1 VGRRGA
7 TLTRPHDDAPRAI
20 RAVFRRLLPGAR
32 GHEVLRDLDR
42 EYAAVRE
49 RGSRAGAGAWYVAQ
63 LLRPDT
69 WRLAFALRRLA
80 RADALAG
87 TLPAAG
93 GDVHCFR
100 SGGGAWLSGLS
111 LDLRLAWRV
120 LLKSPGLTVVGVLG
134 IAIGTGLGVGAF
146 VVLTGFF
153 FPKLPL
159 DEGERVVA
167 FTMLDAET
175 GSPVRQLLHE
185 FVTWRE
191 ELRSVEHVA
200 AATIGS
206 RSLVTG
212 DAPARAVRAA
222 EMTAGAF
229 RVARVPP
236 LIGRHLLAEDED
248 DSAPLVAVIGYQLW
262 QSHFEGDPA
271 VVGRTVLVGGVP
283 HYVAGVMP
291 PGFAMPRQQELWTA
305 LRADPGQH
313 ARGAG
318 PSLYVFGRLAAGAS
332 RERAQAELTVLSRRA
347 AATFP
352 ETHAHR
358 RPLVLPY
365 TYPLDGIEDRDD
377 LWNAAAMQLILSLL
391 LVAIAVN
398 VAVLVYARTA
408 VRQGEIAVRTAL
420 GASRRRIIAQL
431 FLEALVL
438 SSVGAALG
446 LVLAHTALAQFQA
459 MTAALGESAFWV
471 DYGLQPRSVLF
482 AAALAVLSAC
492 IVGIVPALK
501 ATGRRVQLDLRGLG
515 GASVRL
521 GRGWTALIVVQVGV
535 VVTVL
540 PIALG
545 IGYRDIRM
553 AAVQPTFAAHEFLT
567 ADLAV
572 AMPLHPGMDGA
583 AHRRAAAALLA
594 VRLSELERRLEAEP
608 AVTGVTFE
616 GHPVPG
622 GARVELENVSA
633 EAVSATYEAQLTGVA
648 PDYFEVLDVPL
659 MIGRGLT
666 AADATIAGE
675 TARAPGGGVVVNEA
689 FVRQLLDGGD
699 ALGRRLRFV
708 PPPESGAWSEHAAA
722 EAGPW
727 HEVIGVAANLHAS
740 SFDPAYAAPAV
751 YYAVTPELPTATL
764 LVRVRGDN
772 ADAFAPRLRELAS
785 ALDPDL
791 RIAGVANLAR
801 LPNARF
807 LAMVAA
813 LLQLIVAIVVLLSA
827 ASVHAL
833 MSVTVTQ
840 RRREIGV
847 RAALG
852 AQPHR
857 LLMSVFSR
865 AGTQLGF
872 GALVGSA
879 LAVALLQGEGLG
891 PILTAV
897 SVGVVVA
904 VMMLAGLIAATGPA
918 LRGLRIHPM
927 EALRDE

>member
-1 VGRRGA
+1 V
-7 TLTRPHDDAPRAI
+7 TPPHGDAPRAI
-20 RAVFRRLLPGAR
+20 RAVMRRLLPGAHGR
-32 GHEVLRDLDR
+32 EVLRDLDR

-49 RGSRAGAGAWYVAQ
+49 SGSRAGAGVWYVAQ
-63 LLRPDT
+63 LLHPDT

-80 RADALAG
+80 RAAALPG
-87 TLPAAG
+87 TLPAAR
-93 GDVHCFR
+93 GDVHGFR
-100 SGGGAWLSGLS
+100 SDGGRAWLSGLS

-120 LLKSPGLTVVGVLG
+120 LLKSPGLTVIGVLG
-134 IAIGTGLGVGAF
+134 IGIGTGLGVGAF

-167 FTMLDAET
+167 LTMLDAET
-175 GSPVRQLLHE
+175 GRPVRQLLHE

-212 DAPARAVRAA
+212 DGPAVGVRAA
-222 EMTAGAF
+222 EMTAPAF
-229 RVARVPP
+229 RVARVQP
-236 LIGRHLLAEDED
+236 LIGRYLLPEDEHET
-248 DSAPLVAVIGYQLW
+248 APRVVVIGYELW
-262 QSHFEGDPA
+262 QSHFNGDPA

-283 HYVAGVMP
+283 HDVVGVMP
-291 PGFAMPRQQELWTA
+291 PGFAMPRDQELWTS
-305 LRADPGQH
+305 LRADPLQH

-318 PSLYVFGRLAAGAS
+318 PMLYVFGRLAPGTTH
-332 RERAQAELTVLSRRA
+332 RRAQAELTVLGQRA
-347 AATFP
+347 AAAFP
-352 ETHAHR
+352 ETHAHL

-377 LWNAAAMQLILSLL
+377 LWNAAGMQFILSLL
-391 LVAIAVN
+391 LIAIAVN

-431 FLEALVL
+431 FIEALVL

-446 LVLAHTALAQFQA
+446 LVLAHTALAQVQA
-459 MTAALGESAFWV
+459 MTAGLGGSAFWV
-471 DYGLQPRSVLF
+471 DYGLQPRSVLL

-521 GRGWTALIVVQVGV
+521 GRGWTALIVVQVGM

-545 IGYRDIRM
+545 VGYRDIRM
-553 AAVQPTFAAHEFLT
+553 AAVRPTFAAHEFLT

-572 AMPLHPGMDGA
+572 AMPLQPGMDGA
-583 AHRRAAAALLA
+583 AHRRASAVRLA

-608 AVTGVTFE
+608 AVAGVTFE
-616 GHPVPG
+616 GYPVPG
-622 GARVELENVSA
+622 GTSVELEKVSGDD
-633 EAVSATYEAQLTGVA
+633 VSATHDAQLTGVA
-648 PDYFEVLDVPL
+648 PDYFELLDVP
-659 MIGRGLT
+659 MMAGRGLT
-666 AADATIAGE
+666 AADATIAGD

-689 FVRQLLDGGD
+689 FVRQLLDGGN

-708 PPPESGAWSEHAAA
+708 PPAESGAWSEDHAAA

-727 HEVIGVAANLHAS
+727 HEVIGVVPNLHAN
-740 SFDPAYAAPAV
+740 SFDGTNATPAV

-764 LVRVRGDN
+764 LVRVRGDDVN
-772 ADAFAPRLRELAS
+772 AFAPRLRELAG

-791 RIAGVANLAR
+791 RIGPVANLAR

-813 LLQLIVAIVVLLSA
+813 LLQLIVGIVVLLSA
-827 ASVHAL
+827 AGVHAL

-865 AGTQLGF
+865 AGAQLAL

-891 PILTAV
+891 AILIAV
-897 SVGVVVA
+897 SVGVVVG

-918 LRGLRIHPM
+918 VRGLRIHPM

>member
-1 VGRRGA
+1 V
-7 TLTRPHDDAPRAI
+7 TRAHDAPRVI
-20 RAVFRRLLPGAR
+20 RAAFRRLLPGTR
-32 GHEVLRDLDR
+32 GREVLRDLDR
-42 EYAAVRE
+42 EYSVVCE
-49 RGSRAGAGAWYVAQ
+49 RGSRAGAGVWYVAQ

-80 RADALAG
+80 RAAALPG
-87 TLPAAG
+87 TLPAAR
-93 GDVHCFR
+93 GDVHGFR
-100 SGGGAWLSGLS
+100 SDGGGAWLSGLS
-111 LDLRLAWRV
+111 LDLRLAWRM

-134 IAIGTGLGVGAF
+134 IAIGTALGVGAF

-167 FTMLDAET
+167 LTMLDAET

-200 AATIGS
+200 AASIGS

-229 RVARVPP
+229 RIARVAP
-236 LIGRHLLAEDED
+236 LIGRYLLAEDED
-248 DSAPLVAVIGYQLW
+248 DSAPLVAVLGYQLW

-283 HYVAGVMP
+283 HDVVGVMP
-291 PGFAMPRQQELWTA
+291 PGFALPRQQELWTA

-318 PSLYVFGRLAAGAS
+318 PSLYVFGRLAAGAT
-332 RERAQAELTVLSRRA
+332 RTQAQAELTVLGRRA
-347 AATFP
+347 AASFP

-377 LWNAAAMQLILSLL
+377 LWNAAGMQLLLSLL
-391 LVAIAVN
+391 LIAIAVN

-420 GASRRRIIAQL
+420 GASRRRVIGQL
-431 FLEALVL
+431 FIEALVL
-438 SSVGAALG
+438 SCVGAALG
-446 LVLAHTALAQFQA
+446 LVLAHSALAQFHA
-459 MTAALGESAFWV
+459 MTAALGGSAFWV

-501 ATGRRVQLDLRGLG
+501 ATGRGVQSDLRGLG
-515 GASVRL
+515 GASARL
-521 GRGWTALIVVQVGV
+521 GRGWTALIVVQVGMV
-535 VVTVL
+535 VAVL

-545 IGYRDIRM
+545 VGYRDIRV
-553 AAVQPTFAAHEFLT
+553 AAVRPTFAAHEFLT

-572 AMPLHPGMDGA
+572 ATPLQPGMDGA
-583 AHRRAAAALLA
+583 AHRRATAARMAD
-594 VRLSELERRLEAEP
+594 RLSELERRLEVEP
-608 AVTGVTFE
+608 AVAGVTFE
-616 GHPVPG
+616 GYPVPG
-622 GARVELENVSA
+622 GARVELEKVSDD
-633 EAVSATYEAQLTGVA
+633 AVSAAHEAQLTGVA
-648 PDYFEVLDVPL
+648 PDYFEVLDIPL
-659 MIGRGLT
+659 MVGRGLT
-666 AADATIAGE
+666 TVDAGAAATFAGA
-675 TARAPGGGVVVNEA
+675 TARASGRGVVVNEA
-689 FVRQLLDGGD
+689 FVRQLLHGDD

-708 PPPESGAWSEHAAA
+708 PPPASGAWSEEHTAA

-727 HEVIGVAANLHAS
+727 HEVMGVVANLHAS
-740 SFDPAYAAPAV
+740 SFDPAYATPAV

-785 ALDPDL
+785 AVDPDL
-791 RIAGVANLAR
+791 RIASVANLGR
-801 LPNARF
+801 LPNAQF

-813 LLQLIVAIVVLLSA
+813 LLQLIVGIVVLLSA

-865 AGTQLGF
+865 AGAQLGF
-872 GALVGSA
+872 GALVGSV
-879 LAVALLQGEGLG
+879 LAAALLQGEDVG
-891 PILTAV
+891 PILIAV
-897 SVGVVVA
+897 SVAVVVG
-904 VMMLAGLIAATGPA
+904 VMVLAGLIAAAGPA

-927 EALRDE
+927 EALRDG

>member
-1 VGRRGA
+1 V
-7 TLTRPHDDAPRAI
+7 TRAHDAPRAI
-20 RAVFRRLLPGAR
+20 RAVMRRLLPGAR
-32 GHEVLRDLDR
+32 GREVLRDLDR

-49 RGSRAGAGAWYVAQ
+49 RGSRAGADVWYVAQ

-80 RADALAG
+80 RAAALPEP
-87 TLPAAG
+87 LPAAG
-93 GDVHCFR
+93 GDVHGFR
-100 SGGGAWLSGLS
+100 SDGGRAWLSGLS
-111 LDLRLAWRV
+111 LDLRLAWRM
-120 LLKSPGLTVVGVLG
+120 LLKSPGVTVVGVLG
-134 IAIGTGLGVGAF
+134 IAIGTALGVGAF

-167 FTMLDAET
+167 LTMLDAET

-200 AATIGS
+200 AATIAS

-212 DAPARAVRAA
+212 DGPARVVRTAA
-222 EMTAGAF
+222 MTAGAF

-236 LIGRHLLAEDED
+236 LIGRHLLEEDEH
-248 DSAPLVAVIGYQLW
+248 DSAPLVAVIGYELW
-262 QSHFEGDPA
+262 QSHFDGDPA

-291 PGFAMPRQQELWTA
+291 PGFGMPRQQELWTA
-305 LRADPGQH
+305 LRADLGRH

-318 PSLYVFGRLAAGAS
+318 PSLYVFGRLAAGAT
-332 RERAQAELTVLSRRA
+332 RERAQAELTVLTRRA

-352 ETHAHR
+352 ETNAHL

-365 TYPLDGIEDRDD
+365 TYPLDGIEDTND
-377 LWNAAAMQLILSLL
+377 LWNAAVMQLILSLL
-391 LVAIAVN
+391 LIAIAVN

-431 FLEALVL
+431 FIEALVL

-459 MTAALGESAFWV
+459 MTAALGASAFWV

-501 ATGRRVQLDLRGLG
+501 ATGRRVQMDLRGLG

-572 AMPLHPGMDGA
+572 AMPLQPGMDGA
-583 AHRRAAAALLA
+583 AHRRAAAARLA

-608 AVTGVTFE
+608 AVAGVTFE
-616 GHPVPG
+616 GDAVPG
-622 GARVELENVSA
+622 GARVELENVSDD
-633 EAVSATYEAQLTGVA
+633 AVSATHEAQLTGVA

-659 MIGRGLT
+659 MTGRGLT
-666 AADATIAGE
+666 TADATIGRD

-689 FVRQLLDGGD
+689 FVRKLLHGGD
-699 ALGRRLRFV
+699 ALGRRLRLV
-708 PPPESGAWSEHAAA
+708 PPPASGAWSEEHAAA

-727 HEVIGVAANLHAS
+727 HEVVGVVPNLHAS

-791 RIAGVANLAR
+791 RIASVANLAR

-807 LAMVAA
+807 LAMIAA
-813 LLQLIVAIVVLLSA
+813 LLQLIFGIVVLLSA

-865 AGTQLGF
+865 AGAQLAL

-879 LAVALLQGEGLG
+879 LAAALLQGEGLG
-891 PILTAV
+891 PILIVV
-897 SVGVVVA
+897 SVGVVVG
-904 VMMLAGLIAATGPA
+904 VMVLAGLIAATGPA

>member
-1 VGRRGA
+1 V
-7 TLTRPHDDAPRAI
+7 TREHEDAPRAI
-20 RAVFRRLLPGAR
+20 RAVFRWLLPGAR
-32 GHEVLRDLDR
+32 GREVLRDLDR

-49 RGSRAGAGAWYVAQ
+49 RGSRAGAGVWYVAQ

-80 RADALAG
+80 RAAASAG
-87 TLPAAG
+87 TLSAAG
-93 GDVHCFR
+93 GDVRGFR
-100 SGGGAWLSGLS
+100 SDGGRAWLSGLS

-159 DEGERVVA
+159 DEGDRVVA
-167 FTMLDAET
+167 LTMLDAET

-191 ELRSVEHVA
+191 ELRSVEHIA

-212 DAPARAVRAA
+212 DGPARAVRAA

-236 LIGRHLLAEDED
+236 LIGRHVLAEDED
-248 DSAPLVAVIGYQLW
+248 DSAPFVAVIGYRLW
-262 QSHFEGDPA
+262 QSHFDGDPA
-271 VVGRTVLVGGVP
+271 VVGRTVLVAGVP
-283 HYVAGVMP
+283 HDVVGVMP

-318 PSLYVFGRLAAGAS
+318 PMLYVFGRLAPGAT
-332 RERAQAELTVLSRRA
+332 RERAQAELTVLVQHA
-347 AATFP
+347 AAAFP
-352 ETHAHR
+352 KTHAHL

-365 TYPLDGIEDRDD
+365 TYPLDGIEDRGD
-377 LWNAAAMQLILSLL
+377 LWNAAGMQLILSLL
-391 LVAIAVN
+391 LIAIAVN

-420 GASRRRIIAQL
+420 GASRRRVIAQL
-431 FLEALVL
+431 FIEALVL
-438 SSVGAALG
+438 SSAGAALG
-446 LVLAHTALAQFQA
+446 LVLAHTALTQFQA

-482 AAALAVLSAC
+482 AAALAVMSAC

-501 ATGRRVQLDLRGLG
+501 ATGRRVQMDLRGLG

-540 PIALG
+540 PVALG

-572 AMPLHPGMDGA
+572 ALPLQPGMDGA
-583 AHRRAAAALLA
+583 AHRRAAAARLA
-594 VRLSELERRLEAEP
+594 ARLPELERRLEAEP
-608 AVTGVTFE
+608 AVAGVTFE
-616 GHPVPG
+616 GYLVPR

-633 EAVSATYEAQLTGVA
+633 DAVSATHEAQLTGVA

-659 MIGRGLT
+659 MVGRGLT
-666 AADATIAGE
+666 TVDAGADATITGA
-675 TARAPGGGVVVNEA
+675 TARAPGGSVVVNEA
-689 FVRQLLDGGD
+689 FVRQLLHGDD

-708 PPPESGAWSEHAAA
+708 PPPESGAWSEEHVAA

-727 HEVIGVAANLHAS
+727 HEVVGVVANLHAS
-740 SFDPAYAAPAV
+740 SFDPASAAPAV

-764 LVRVRGDN
+764 LLRVRGDN
-772 ADAFAPRLRELAS
+772 ADAYAPRLREIAS

-791 RIAGVANLAR
+791 RIASVANLAR
-801 LPNARF
+801 LPNARV

-813 LLQLIVAIVVLLSA
+813 LLQLIVGIVVLLSA
-827 ASVHAL
+827 AGVHAL

-865 AGTQLGF
+865 AGAQLAL

-879 LAVALLQGEGLG
+879 LAAALLQGEGLG
-891 PILTAV
+891 AILIAV
-897 SVGVVVA
+897 FVAVVVGV
-904 VMMLAGLIAATGPA
+904 MLLAGLIAATGPA

>member
-1 VGRRGA
+1 V
-7 TLTRPHDDAPRAI
+7 TRPHDDAPRAI

-42 EYAAVRE
+42 EYAALRE
-49 RGSRAGAGAWYVAQ
+49 RGSRAGAGVWYVAQ

-80 RADALAG
+80 RAAALAG
-87 TLPAAG
+87 TLPAARD
-93 GDVHCFR
+93 DVHGFR
-100 SGGGAWLSGLS
+100 SDGGRAWLSGLS

-167 FTMLDAET
+167 LTMLDAET

-200 AATIGS
+200 AATMGI

-236 LIGRHLLAEDED
+236 LIGRHLLAEDEE
-248 DSAPLVAVIGYQLW
+248 DSAPLVAVIGFQLW

-291 PGFAMPRQQELWTA
+291 PGYAMPRQQELWTA

-318 PSLYVFGRLAAGAS
+318 PSLYVFGRLAAGAT

-352 ETHAHR
+352 ETHAHL

-391 LVAIAVN
+391 LIAIAVN

-431 FLEALVL
+431 FIEALVL

-446 LVLAHTALAQFQA
+446 LALAHTALEQFRS
-459 MTAALGESAFWV
+459 MMAALGESAFWV
-471 DYGLQPRSVLF
+471 DYSLQPRSVLF

-572 AMPLHPGMDGA
+572 ATPLHPGMDGA
-583 AHRRAAAALLA
+583 AHRRAAAARLA
-594 VRLSELERRLEAEP
+594 DRLSELERRLEAEP
-608 AVTGVTFE
+608 AVAGVTFE
-616 GHPVPG
+616 GDAVPG

-633 EAVSATYEAQLTGVA
+633 DAVSATLEAQLTGVA

-659 MIGRGLT
+659 MVGRGLT

-675 TARAPGGGVVVNEA
+675 TARAPGGGVIVNEA
-689 FVRQLLDGGD
+689 FVRLLLDGDD

-708 PPPESGAWSEHAAA
+708 PPPASGAWSEEHAAA

-727 HEVIGVAANLHAS
+727 HEVVGVVANLHAS

-764 LVRVRGDN
+764 LVRLRGDN

-807 LAMVAA
+807 LAMIAA
-813 LLQLIVAIVVLLSA
+813 LLQLIFAIVVLLSA

-865 AGTQLGF
+865 AGAQLAL

-879 LAVALLQGEGLG
+879 LAAALLQGEGLG
-891 PILTAV
+891 PILIAV
-897 SVGVVVA
+897 SVAVVVG
-904 VMMLAGLIAATGPA
+904 VMVLAGLIAAAGPA

>member
-1 VGRRGA
+1 VTQA
-7 TLTRPHDDAPRAI
+7 HDDAPRAI
-20 RAVFRRLLPGAR
+20 RAIFRRLLPGAR
-32 GHEVLRDLDR
+32 GREVLRDLDR
-42 EYAAVRE
+42 EYAAARE
-49 RGSRAGAGAWYVAQ
+49 RGSRAGAGVWYVAQ
-63 LLRPDT
+63 LLHPDT

-80 RADALAG
+80 RAAALPG
-87 TLPAAG
+87 TLPAAR
-93 GDVHCFR
+93 GDMHGFR
-100 SGGGAWLSGLS
+100 SDGGRAWLSGLS
-111 LDLRLAWRV
+111 LDLRLAWRMLV
-120 LLKSPGLTVVGVLG
+120 KSPGLTVVGVLG
-134 IAIGTGLGVGAF
+134 IAIGTALGVGAF
-146 VVLTGFF
+146 VVITSLF

-167 FTMLDAET
+167 LTMLDLES
-175 GSPVRQLLHE
+175 GSQATPRVQE
-185 FVTWRE
+185 FATWRE
-191 ELRSVEHVA
+191 ELRSVEQVA
-200 AATIGS
+200 AATMGI

-212 DAPARAVRAA
+212 DGPAVGVRAA
-222 EMTAGAF
+222 EMTAPAF
-229 RVARVPP
+229 RVARVQP
-236 LIGRHLLAEDED
+236 LIGRYLLPEDEHEA
-248 DSAPLVAVIGYQLW
+248 APRVVVIGYELW
-262 QSHFEGDPA
+262 QSHFAGDRA

-283 HYVAGVMP
+283 HDLVGVMP
-291 PGFAMPRQQELWTA
+291 PGFAMPRDQELWTA
-305 LRADPGQH
+305 LRADPLQH

-318 PSLYVFGRLAAGAS
+318 PLLYVFGRLAPGTT
-332 RERAQAELTVLSRRA
+332 RERTQAELAVLGQRA
-347 AATFP
+347 AAAFP
-352 ETHAHR
+352 ETHAHL
-358 RPLVLPY
+358 RPQVLPY
-365 TYPLDGIEDRDD
+365 TYPLASVDRDD
-377 LWNAAAMQLILSLL
+377 LWEAAAVQLLLSLL
-391 LVAIAVN
+391 LIAIAVN

-408 VRQGEIAVRTAL
+408 VRHGEIAVRTAL

-431 FLEALVL
+431 FIEALVL

-446 LVLAHTALAQFQA
+446 LALAHAALAQFQA

-492 IVGIVPALK
+492 IVGVVPALK

-572 AMPLHPGMDGA
+572 ATPLRPGMDGA
-583 AHRRAAAALLA
+583 AHRRAAAARLA
-594 VRLSELERRLEAEP
+594 DRLPELERRLEAEP
-608 AVTGVTFE
+608 AVAGVTFE
-616 GHPVPG
+616 GDAVPG
-622 GARVELENVSA
+622 GARVELENASGG
-633 EAVSATYEAQLTGVA
+633 AVSATHDAQLTGVA

-659 MIGRGLT
+659 MAGRGLT
-666 AADATIAGE
+666 TVDAGADARFAGAR
-675 TARAPGGGVVVNEA
+675 ARAPGGGVVVNEA
-689 FVRQLLDGGD
+689 FVRQLLDGGN

-708 PPPESGAWSEHAAA
+708 PPPESGAWSEEHAAA

-727 HEVIGVAANLHAS
+727 HEVVGVAANLHAN
-740 SFDPAYAAPAV
+740 SFDPASAAPAV
-751 YYAVTPELPTATL
+751 YYAVTPELPSATL

-772 ADAFAPRLRELAS
+772 ADAFAPRLRELAA
-785 ALDPDL
+785 ALDADL
-791 RIAGVANLAR
+791 RIDRVANLAR

-807 LAMVAA
+807 LAMVAG

-827 ASVHAL
+827 AGVHAL

-857 LLMSVFSR
+857 LLMNVFSR
-865 AGTQLGF
+865 AGAQLAL

-879 LAVALLQGEGLG
+879 LAAALLQGSGLG
-891 PILTAV
+891 PIRSAV
-897 SVGVVVA
+897 FVGVVVG
-904 VMMLAGLIAATGPA
+904 VMVLAGLLAATGPA

>member
-1 VGRRGA
+1 MTGA
-7 TLTRPHDDAPRAI
+7 HDPPRAI
-20 RAVFRRLLPGAR
+20 RAVLQRLLPGAR
-32 GHEVLRDLDR
+32 GREALRDLDR

-49 RGSRAGAGAWYVAQ
+49 RGRAGAGVWYAAQ
-63 LLRPDT
+63 LLRTDT

-80 RADALAG
+80 RADASARPSAG
-87 TLPAAG
+87 TLSAGG
-93 GDVHCFR
+93 GDVHGFR
-100 SGGGAWLSGLS
+100 GDGGRAWLSGLS

-120 LLKSPGLTVVGVLG
+120 LLKTPGLTVVGVFG
-134 IAIGTGLGVGAF
+134 IAIGTALGVGAF
-146 VVLTGFF
+146 IVLTGMF

-167 FTMLDAET
+167 LAMLDVQS
-175 GSPVRQLLHE
+175 GSHAKQLLHD
-185 FVTWRE
+185 FDAWRE

-200 AATIGS
+200 AATMGV

-212 DAPARAVRAA
+212 DAPEVEVRAA
-222 EMTAGAF
+222 EMTASAF
-229 RVARVPP
+229 RVARVQP
-236 LIGRHLLAEDED
+236 LIGRYLLPEDED
-248 DSAPLVAVIGYQLW
+248 DSAPLVAVVGYELW
-262 QSHFEGDPA
+262 QSHFDGDPTA
-271 VVGRTVLVGGVP
+271 VGRTVLVGGVP
-283 HYVAGVMP
+283 HDVVGVMP
-291 PGFAMPRQQELWTA
+291 PGFEMPRQEELWTP

-318 PSLYVFGRLAAGAS
+318 PSLYVFGRLAPGVTH
-332 RERAQAELTVLSRRA
+332 ERAQAELTVLGRRA
-347 AATFP
+347 AAAFP
-352 ETHAHR
+352 ETHAHL

-377 LWNAAAMQLILSLL
+377 LWNAAAVQLTLSLL
-391 LVAIAVN
+391 LIAIAVN

-408 VRQGEIAVRTAL
+408 MRQGEIAVRTAL

-446 LVLAHTALAQFQA
+446 LALAHSALEQFRA
-459 MTAALGESAFWV
+459 LTAARGESAFWV
-471 DYGLQPRSVLF
+471 DYSLQPRSVLF
-482 AAALAVLSAC
+482 AAALAIMSAC
-492 IVGIVPALK
+492 IVGIIPALK
-501 ATGRRVQLDLRGLG
+501 ATGRRVQSDLRGLG
-515 GASVRL
+515 GLGGATARL

-535 VVTVL
+535 AVTVL
-540 PIALG
+540 PLALSQ
-545 IGYRDIRM
+545 GYRDIRM
-553 AAVQPTFAAHEFLT
+553 ADVRPTFAAHEFLT

-583 AHRRAAAALLA
+583 AHRRAAAARMA
-594 VRLSELERRLEAEP
+594 VRLSDLERRLEAEP
-608 AVTGVTFE
+608 AVAGVTFE
-616 GHPVPG
+616 GDAVPG
-622 GARVELENVSA
+622 GAGVELENASA
-633 EAVSATYEAQLTGVA
+633 DAVSATHDAQLTGVA
-648 PDYFEVLDVPL
+648 PDYFELLDIPL
-659 MIGRGLT
+659 MAGRGLT
-666 AADATIAGE
+666 AADAMTGD
-675 TARAPGGGVVVNEA
+675 TARASGGGVVVNEA
-689 FVRQLLDGGD
+689 FVRQLLDGGN
-699 ALGRRLRFV
+699 ALGRQLRFV
-708 PPPESGAWSEHAAA
+708 PPAESGAWSDEHAAA

-727 HEVIGVAANLHAS
+727 HEVVGVVPNLHAS
-740 SFDPAYAAPAV
+740 ALEGTSGEPAV
-751 YYAVTPELPTATL
+751 YYAVTPELQTATL
-764 LVRVRGDN
+764 LVRVRGDDV
-772 ADAFAPRLRELAS
+772 DAFAPRLRELAS

-791 RIAGVANLAR
+791 RIDGVANLAR

-813 LLQLIVAIVVLLSA
+813 LLQLIFGIVVLLSA
-827 ASVHAL
+827 AGVHAL
-833 MSVTVTQ
+833 MSVTVTR

-865 AGTQLGF
+865 TGAQLAF

-879 LAVALLQGEGLG
+879 LAAALLQSSGLG
-891 PILTAV
+891 AIRNAV
-897 SVGVVVA
+897 FVGLVVG

>member
-1 VGRRGA
+1 V
-7 TLTRPHDDAPRAI
+7 TRAHDAPRAI

-32 GHEVLRDLDR
+32 GREVLRDLDR

-49 RGSRAGAGAWYVAQ
+49 RRSRAVAGVWYAAQ

-69 WRLAFALRRLA
+69 WRLAYTLRRLA
-80 RADALAG
+80 RADALPE
-87 TLPAAG
+87 TLPAG
-93 GDVHCFR
+93 PGDVHGFR
-100 SGGGAWLSGLS
+100 GDGARAWLSGLS

-134 IAIGTGLGVGAF
+134 IAIGTALGVGAF

-167 FTMLDAET
+167 LTMLDVET
-175 GSPVRQLLHE
+175 GSRVGQLLHD
-185 FVTWRE
+185 FDAWRE

-200 AATIGS
+200 AATIGT

-212 DAPARAVRAA
+212 DTPEKAVRAA
-222 EMTAGAF
+222 EMTASAF
-229 RVARVPP
+229 RVARVQP
-236 LIGRHLLAEDED
+236 LIGRHLLPEDEHEA
-248 DSAPLVAVIGYQLW
+248 APRVVVIGYELW
-262 QSHFEGDPA
+262 QSHFEGNPA
-271 VVGRTVLVGGVP
+271 VVGRTVLVGGVS
-283 HYVAGVMP
+283 HDVVGVMP
-291 PGFAMPRQQELWTA
+291 PGFEMPRQEELWTP
-305 LRADPGQH
+305 LRADPGQY

-318 PSLYVFGRLAAGAS
+318 PILYVFGRLAPGATPQ
-332 RERAQAELTVLSRRA
+332 RAQAELTVLGQRA
-347 AATFP
+347 AAAFP
-352 ETHAHR
+352 ETHAHL

-377 LWNAAAMQLILSLL
+377 LWNAVGVQLVLSLL
-391 LVAIAVN
+391 LIAIAVN

-408 VRQGEIAVRTAL
+408 LRQGEIAVRTAL

-431 FLEALVL
+431 FIEALVL
-438 SSVGAALG
+438 SSLGAALG
-446 LVLAHTALAQFQA
+446 VTLAHTALEQFRA
-459 MTAALGESAFWV
+459 LMAARGESAFWV

-501 ATGRRVQLDLRGLG
+501 ATGRRVQSDLRGLG
-515 GASVRL
+515 GAGARL
-521 GRGWTALIVVQVGV
+521 GRGWTALIVLQVGV
-535 VVTVL
+535 AVTVL
-540 PIALG
+540 PLALSQ
-545 IGYRDIRM
+545 GYHDIRT
-553 AAVQPTFAAHEFLT
+553 ADVRPTFAAHEFLT
-567 ADLAV
+567 ADLTIAT
-572 AMPLHPGMDGA
+572 PLHPGMDGA
-583 AHRRAAAALLA
+583 AHRRATAARLA
-594 VRLSELERRLEAEP
+594 VRMSDLERRLEAEP
-608 AVTGVTFE
+608 AVSGVTFE
-616 GHPVPG
+616 GDAVPG
-622 GARVELENVSA
+622 GASVELEKASDDT
-633 EAVSATYEAQLTGVA
+633 VSATPAAQLSGVA

-659 MIGRGLT
+659 LAGRGLT
-666 AADATIAGE
+666 AGDAGAIAGDR
-675 TARAPGGGVVVNEA
+675 ARAPGGGVIVNEA
-689 FVRQLLDGGD
+689 FVRQLLDGGN

-708 PPPESGAWSEHAAA
+708 PPAESDAWSDDAAA

-727 HEVIGVAANLHAS
+727 HEVVGVVPNLHAS
-740 SFDPAYAAPAV
+740 TLEGAYAEPAV
-751 YYAVTPELPTATL
+751 YYAVTPELQTATL
-764 LVRVRGDN
+764 LVRVRGADV
-772 ADAFAPRLRELAS
+772 DAFAPRLRELAS

-791 RIAGVANLAR
+791 RIERVANLAR

-813 LLQLIVAIVVLLSA
+813 LLQIIFAIVVLLSA
-827 ASVHAL
+827 AGVHAL
-833 MSVTVTQ
+833 MSVTVTR

-865 AGTQLGF
+865 ASAQLAF

-879 LAVALLQGEGLG
+879 LAAALLRSSGLG
-891 PILTAV
+891 AIRNAV
-897 SVGVVVA
+897 FVGVVVG
-904 VMMLAGLIAATGPA
+904 VMVLAGVIAATGPA

>member
-1 VGRRGA
+1 V
-7 TLTRPHDDAPRAI
+7 TRAHDPPRAI
-20 RAVFRRLLPGAR
+20 RTVFRRLLPGAR
-32 GHEVLRDLDR
+32 GREVLRDLDR

-49 RGSRAGAGAWYVAQ
+49 RRSRAVAGVWYAAQ

-69 WRLAFALRRLA
+69 WRLAYTLRRLA
-80 RADALAG
+80 RADALPE
-87 TLPAAG
+87 TLPAAP
-93 GDVHCFR
+93 GDVRGFR
-100 SGGGAWLSGLS
+100 GDGVRAWLSGLS

-134 IAIGTGLGVGAF
+134 IAIGTALGVGAF

-167 FTMLDAET
+167 LTMLDVET
-175 GSPVRQLLHE
+175 GSRAGQLLHD
-185 FVTWRE
+185 FDAWRE
-191 ELRSVEHVA
+191 ALRSVEHVA
-200 AATIGS
+200 AATMGT

-212 DAPARAVRAA
+212 DAPEKAVRAA
-222 EMTAGAF
+222 EMTASAF
-229 RVARVPP
+229 RVARVQP
-236 LIGRHLLAEDED
+236 LIGRHLLPEDEHEA
-248 DSAPLVAVIGYQLW
+248 APRVVVIGYELW

-283 HYVAGVMP
+283 HDVVGVMP
-291 PGFAMPRQQELWTA
+291 PGFEMPRQEELWTA
-305 LRADPGQH
+305 LRADPGQY

-318 PSLYVFGRLAAGAS
+318 PILYVFGRLAPGATP
-332 RERAQAELTVLSRRA
+332 ERAQAELTVLGRRA
-347 AATFP
+347 AAAFP
-352 ETHAHR
+352 DTHAHL

-377 LWNAAAMQLILSLL
+377 LWNAAGVQLVLSLL
-391 LVAIAVN
+391 LIAIAVN

-408 VRQGEIAVRTAL
+408 LRQGEIAVRTAL
-420 GASRRRIIAQL
+420 GASRPRIIAQL
-431 FLEALVL
+431 FIEALVL
-438 SSVGAALG
+438 SSLGAALG
-446 LVLAHTALAQFQA
+446 VTLAHTSLEQFRAL
-459 MTAALGESAFWV
+459 MAARGESAFWV

-501 ATGRRVQLDLRGLG
+501 ATGRRVQSDLRGLG
-515 GASVRL
+515 GAGARL

-535 VVTVL
+535 AVTIL
-540 PIALG
+540 PLALSQ
-545 IGYRDIRM
+545 GYHDIR
-553 AAVQPTFAAHEFLT
+553 AADVRPTFAAHEFLT
-567 ADLAV
+567 ADLTV
-572 AMPLHPGMDGA
+572 ATPLHPGMDGA
-583 AHRRAAAALLA
+583 AHRRATAARMT
-594 VRLSELERRLEAEP
+594 VRLSDLERRLEAEP
-608 AVTGVTFE
+608 AVAGVTFE
-616 GHPVPG
+616 GDAVPG
-622 GARVELENVSA
+622 GASVHLESA
-633 EAVSATYEAQLTGVA
+633 SDDAVSATPDAQLSGVA

-659 MIGRGLT
+659 LAGRGLT
-666 AADATIAGE
+666 AADAGAIAGDM
-675 TARAPGGGVVVNEA
+675 ARAPGGGVVVNEA
-689 FVRQLLDGGD
+689 FVRQLLDGGN

-708 PPPESGAWSEHAAA
+708 PPAESGAWSGGHAAT

-727 HEVIGVAANLHAS
+727 HEVVGVVPNLHAS
-740 SFDPAYAAPAV
+740 ALEGTDAEPAV

-764 LVRVRGDN
+764 LVRVRGDDV
-772 ADAFAPRLRELAS
+772 DAFAPRLRELAS

-791 RIAGVANLAR
+791 RIDRVANMAR

-813 LLQLIVAIVVLLSA
+813 LLQLIFGIVVLLSA
-827 ASVHAL
+827 AGVHAL

-865 AGTQLGF
+865 AGAQLAF

-879 LAVALLQGEGLG
+879 LAAALLQGSGLG
-891 PILTAV
+891 LIRNAV
-897 SVGVVVA
+897 FVGVVVG
-904 VMMLAGLIAATGPA
+904 VMMLAGMFAATGPA